1 MRISDIRSGMSK
13 VSIDAAQVVS
23 ISEVREVRLKDGSK
37 AKVADCII
45 QDDSGRIKLTL
56 WNDQIDMVREGSTI
70 SITNGYTKEFKGE
83 STLNIGRYGRLDVV
97 EY

>member
-1 MRISDIRSGMSK
+1 MRISDIRGGMSR
-13 VSIDAAQVVS
+13 VSIDAAEVVS
-23 ISEVREVRLKDGSK
+23 VSEAREVRLKDGSK
-37 AKVADCII
+37 ARVADCVI

-56 WNDQIDMVREGSTI
+56 WNEQIDMVREGSKI

-83 STLNIGRYGRLDVV
+83 NTLNIGRYGRLDVV

>member
-1 MRISDIRSGMSK
+1 MSK
-13 VSIDAAQVVS
+13 VTIDAAEVVS
-23 ISEVREVRLKDGSK
+23 ISEAREVRLKDGGK

-45 QDDSGRIKLTL
+45 KDDSGRIKLTL
-56 WNDQIDMVREGSTI
+56 WNDQIDMVREGSKI

-83 STLNIGRYGRLDVV
+83 NTLNIGRYGKLDVI

>member
-13 VSIDAAQVVS
+13 VTIDAAEVVS
-23 ISEVREVRLKDGSK
+23 ISEAREVRLKDGSK

-45 QDDSGRIKLTL
+45 KDDSGRIRLTL
-56 WNDQIDMVREGSTI
+56 WNDQIDMVREGSKI

-83 STLNIGRYGRLDVV
+83 NTLNIGRYGKLDVI